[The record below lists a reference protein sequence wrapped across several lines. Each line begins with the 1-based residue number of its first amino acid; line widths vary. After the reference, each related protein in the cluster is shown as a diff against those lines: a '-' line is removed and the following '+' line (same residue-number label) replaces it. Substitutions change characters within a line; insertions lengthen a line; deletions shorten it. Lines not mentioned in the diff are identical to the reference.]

1 MLISESITTSRTSR
15 PLHTTMRSRARQLL
29 PAVTIGTAAI
39 SVAVIRHRHRLR
51 QILHTLRLLTKLARS
66 VSVDNILNND
76 ESLDRIL
83 QLAATPHGQSI
94 IRALSSGAVSALTA
108 PSPQQRPAAPTNT
121 SDAGLQVMQVL
132 QALASPH
139 GQQVVS
145 TVVSTAVKE
154 VMVGVTASQNP
165 PISISHLA
173 SSEPLRKLIL
183 DVVQTITVSAV
194 PHFVRPAPSPPPHHQ
209 QQQQQHSYTQD
220 TSRQQSK
227 RLSVTSVSSAM
238 SSTVTSAS
246 DHNHHNHTSAKV
258 VADRFVSRT
267 RTASFWERLAIIAI
281 RDRGLVQDIVRV
293 FVTHTVR
300 TYLLTQAELRGDY
313 VVPEMTTQPQAAKP
327 QISSPSSSS
336 TTVTPSSA
344 VARTHARVAASPSNV
359 PPVSKQHL
367 QPVWK
372 LLTRAVAIDL
382 KKLVYSIGSRPASS
396 GWTVF

>member
-1 MLISESITTSRTSR
+1 
-15 PLHTTMRSRARQLL
+15 MRSRARQLL

-39 SVAVIRHRHRLR
+39 AVVVIRHRHRLR
-51 QILHTLRLLTKLARS
+51 QILHTLRLLTKLAGA
-66 VSVDNILNND
+66 VSVDNIINND
-76 ESLDRIL
+76 DSLDRIL

-94 IRALSSGAVSALTA
+94 IRALSSGAVSALA
-108 PSPQQRPAAPTNT
+108 VPSPQQRPGAPANANN
-121 SDAGLQVMQVL
+121 AGHQVMQVL

-139 GQQVVS
+139 GQKVVS

-154 VMVGVTASQNP
+154 VMEGLTASQNP
-165 PISISHLA
+165 PISISHVA

-194 PHFVRPAPSPPPHHQ
+194 PHFVRPAPSSPTHP
-209 QQQQQHSYTQD
+209 QQQQQHSHSHD

-227 RLSVTSVSSAM
+227 RLSVSSVSSAT

-246 DHNHHNHTSAKV
+246 DHSHTSAKV
-258 VADRFVSRT
+258 VADRFLSRT
-267 RTASFWERLAIIAI
+267 RTSSFWERLAIIAI

-313 VVPEMTTQPQAAKP
+313 VVPHLTTQPQAAKP

-336 TTVTPSSA
+336 TTASPSSA
-344 VARTHARVAASPSNV
+344 VARTHARIAATPSNI
-359 PPVSKQHL
+359 PPVAKQHL

-382 KKLVYSIGSRPASS
+382 KRLVYSIGSRPASS

>member
-1 MLISESITTSRTSR
+1 
-15 PLHTTMRSRARQLL
+15 MRSRARQLL

-39 SVAVIRHRHRLR
+39 AVAVIRHRHRLR
-51 QILHTLRLLTKLARS
+51 QILNTLRLLTKLAS
-66 VSVDNILNND
+66 AVSVDNIINND
-76 ESLDRIL
+76 DSLDRIL

-94 IRALSSGAVSALTA
+94 IRALSSGAVSALA
-108 PSPQQRPAAPTNT
+108 VPSSPQQRPVAPANAN
-121 SDAGLQVMQVL
+121 DGGHQVMQVL

-139 GQQVVS
+139 GQKVVS

-154 VMVGVTASQNP
+154 AMEGVTASQNP

-194 PHFVRPAPSPPPHHQ
+194 PHFVRAAPSSPAPR
-209 QQQQQHSYTQD
+209 QQQHSHLHD

-227 RLSVTSVSSAM
+227 RLSVSSVSSAT
-238 SSTVTSAS
+238 SSTVTSAT
-246 DHNHHNHTSAKV
+246 DHSHTSART

-313 VVPEMTTQPQAAKP
+313 VVPHLTTQPQAAKS

-336 TTVTPSSA
+336 TTATPSIA
-344 VARTHARVAASPSNV
+344 VARTHARVAASPSNI
-359 PPVSKQHL
+359 PPVAKQHL

-382 KKLVYSIGSRPASS
+382 KRLVYSIGSRPGSS